1 MLSVLV
7 WLMVGLA
14 MWHFAVLVPDRF
26 WGGIIGACAAA
37 IAGAAGAGFLL
48 PAPGVNAGNPPGL
61 GEVTWP
67 ALGAALFLVG
77 SYWHGARV
85 EDRREALRD
94 VPNAI
99 DAATPA
105 RAAAQTPEAGRAS

>member
-1 MLSVLV
+1 MLSLLV

-14 MWHFAVLVPDRF
+14 MWHFAVLVPDKF

-37 IAGAAGAGFLL
+37 IAGAAAAGFLL
-48 PAPGVNAGNPPGL
+48 PVPGVNAGNPPGL

-67 ALGAALFLVG
+67 AVGAALFLIG
-77 SYWHGARV
+77 SYGYGSRV
-85 EDRREALRD
+85 ENRRGAPRD
-94 VPNAI
+94 APTAG

-105 RAAAQTPEAGRAS
+105 V